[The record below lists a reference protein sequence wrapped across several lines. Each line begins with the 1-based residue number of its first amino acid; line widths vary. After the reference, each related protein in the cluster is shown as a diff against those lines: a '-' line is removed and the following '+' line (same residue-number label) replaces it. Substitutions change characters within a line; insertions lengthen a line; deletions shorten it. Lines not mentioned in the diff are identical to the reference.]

1 MWRGTAI
8 SICRTAMRSTTGMPS
23 GELPADCFITTHHA
37 SPFLR
42 VRANCWDNF
51 LCYFVSNPMPQF
63 LQFPPTFPQ
72 SLARG
77 FTSSILKKSVFVLSM
92 TFLIVRSEEHTS
104 ELQSHSD
111 LVCRLL
117 LEKKKQR

>member
-1 MWRGTAI
+1 MEARPAHLHSVNLPPTGKRTTYAVSNILSTMVTAK
-8 SICRTAMRSTTGMPS
+8 RSTEGMPS
-23 GELPADCFITTHHA
+23 GELPADCFITIHHA

-92 TFLIVRSEEHTS
+92 TFLIVI
-104 ELQSHSD
+104 
-111 LVCRLL
+111 
-117 LEKKKQR
+117 